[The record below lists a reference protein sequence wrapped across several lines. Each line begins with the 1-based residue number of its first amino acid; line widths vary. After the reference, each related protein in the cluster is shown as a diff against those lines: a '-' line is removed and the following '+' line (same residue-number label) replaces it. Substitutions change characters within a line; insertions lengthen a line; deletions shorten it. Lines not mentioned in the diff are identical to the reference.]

1 MGAAIGGG
9 HALIA
14 SVFNVSGTAIARIAT
29 LALLVAAGLAVYLG
43 CIQAFGVA
51 RLSELRAA
59 VRKQL

>member
-1 MGAAIGGG
+1 M
-9 HALIA
+9 
-14 SVFNVSGTAIARIAT
+14 SGTAIARIAT